1 MKIVVLGAGAIGS
14 LFGGLLS
21 KKNDVTL
28 VSRKTHVQTIKKNG
42 LKITGKTKLKVNIVA
57 LDSIS
62 KIDFSPDLLILTVK
76 SYDTEAAIKE
86 AKSIIGNKTVVLSLQ
101 NGLDNIEKIYKT
113 VDERNVVA
121 GITTHGVFFSK
132 PGVIKHTGIG
142 ETILGELNGKKTER
156 IKQISDL
163 FRSSGIETKISTDI
177 FREIWIKAVVNS
189 SINPLT
195 TFFQC
200 KNGYLLKNPILER
213 IVEKIC
219 EESTRIANSAGIYIS
234 YDDTIKKTKE
244 VIRVT
249 SENYSSMLQSI
260 KKDGRTEIDSI
271 NGKLVEHGEKNNV
284 ETLLNE
290 TLIYSI
296 DLLNK

>member
-62 KIDFSPDLLILTVK
+62 KIGFSPDLLILTVK

-101 NGLDNIEKIYKT
+101 NGLDNIEKICKT

-156 IKQISDL
+156 IKQISDI

-260 KKDGRTEIDSI
+260 KKDGRTEIESI
-271 NGKLVEHGEKNNV
+271 NGKLVGLGKKNNV

-290 TLIYSI
+290 ALIYSI
-296 DLLNK
+296 KSF